1 MTLRIGLD
9 FDNTLIDYSD
19 VFAKVFVT
27 ESARRDITPSEL
39 PTGKQAVKQAA
50 IKLAGETFWMSIQ
63 GLAYGRGIIDGK
75 LSSGVADFLHTAR
88 KDHADLYIAS
98 HKTEY
103 GHFDNSKTN
112 LRTAARDWM
121 EDQGFFDP
129 DGFDLHPSWLF
140 FEGTL
145 SKKINRIGALNL
157 DYFIDDLKKVLKSPD
172 FPKYTR
178 GIWFQPQPLAHKNS
192 ITPCYNW
199 HTIRELVFGN
209 ALASRPN

>member
-88 KDHADLYIAS
+88 TERAEIYIVS

-121 EDQGFFDP
+121 EAQGFFDP
-129 DGFDLHPSWLF
+129 DGFDLHPSQLF

-145 SKKINRIGALNL
+145 PIILMSVFSHHFIPLIIIRHQILFTNKTTGLGNKRHGKHIVTKI
-157 DYFIDDLKKVLKSPD
+157 
-172 FPKYTR
+172 
-178 GIWFQPQPLAHKNS
+178 
-192 ITPCYNW
+192 
-199 HTIRELVFGN
+199 LV
-209 ALASRPN
+209 PM